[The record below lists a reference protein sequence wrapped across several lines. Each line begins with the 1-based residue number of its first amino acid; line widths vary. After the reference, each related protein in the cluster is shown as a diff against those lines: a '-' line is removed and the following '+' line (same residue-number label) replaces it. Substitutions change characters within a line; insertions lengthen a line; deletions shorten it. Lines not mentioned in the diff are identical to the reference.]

1 MEFWKRLTS
10 VFAKKSENLQ
20 DSSDKLIKLDTK
32 SFLEFVYQFYK
43 EMKAHEIT
51 LVYEGEITHQ
61 ITKAFTSL
69 TESNMAKEEE
79 SNSVQRKVFHVM
91 VECLQNISKHAD
103 EVTVNDYLFSGRGIF
118 MVSKRETEYAVTT
131 GNAIDNDRIEGI
143 RNMLDTIN
151 GLNKEELNEMYKK
164 QIREGRL
171 SDKGG
176 AGLGFIDIKRKT
188 GNRLEYHFLPVGE
201 NISFFLLTS
210 TVSRN
215 S

>member
-1 MEFWKRLTS
+1 MEATD
-10 VFAKKSENLQ
+10 KK
-20 DSSDKLIKLDTK
+20 DVR
-32 SFLEFVYQFYK
+32 SFLEFVYEFYK
-43 EMKAHEIT
+43 SMKQHEIS

-79 SNSVQRKVFHVM
+79 SNTVQKKVFHVM

-103 EVTVNDYLFSGRGIF
+103 DFGTNEYMFSGRGIF
-118 MVSKRETEYAVTT
+118 MVAKGKDVYTVTT
-131 GNAIDNDRIEGI
+131 GNAVENNRIDELKK
-143 RNMLDTIN
+143 MLEQVNNLD
-151 GLNKEELNEMYKK
+151 KDELTELYKK

-188 GNRLEYHFLPVGE
+188 GKNLEYHFLPI
-201 NISFFLLTS
+201 NDHTSFFLLTS
-210 TVSRN
+210 TISRN